1 MGKRVARDEFLSLP
15 EAGQAALHDLFTR
28 YENGRE
34 RAGEV
39 EPVKDTDL
47 WEFRV
52 QVGTNP
58 FRAYFFKDGPKYVIV
73 VVCTYKNQRK
83 MSKTDKS
90 TARRRMASWR
100 AQGVD

>member
-1 MGKRVARDEFLSLP
+1 MSERPRIRRVRFYHSAMGKRVARDEFLSLP

-58 FRAYFFKDGPKYVIV
+58 FRAYFF
-73 VVCTYKNQRK
+73 
-83 MSKTDKS
+83 
-90 TARRRMASWR
+90 
-100 AQGVD
+100 